1 MGDARREDARVH
13 AITQP
18 SSAFTVA
25 QPGRNQKTRASKVSG
40 RSNAGPVVNVYVTE
54 VRSSGSAVSSGAR
67 GGAWPVLNNLDTVI
81 SFAAIILGVSLIFT
95 VPPPPT
101 STLLHLPARHP
112 A

>member
-1 MGDARREDARVH
+1 MRDARREDERVN
-13 AITQP
+13 AITEP

-67 GGAWPVLNNLDTVI
+67 GGAWPALNNLDTVL
-81 SFAAIILGVSLIFT
+81 SFAAIMLRVRLIGT
-95 VPPPPT
+95 VLT
-101 STLLHLPARHP
+101 HALRSRLNLR
-112 A
+112 